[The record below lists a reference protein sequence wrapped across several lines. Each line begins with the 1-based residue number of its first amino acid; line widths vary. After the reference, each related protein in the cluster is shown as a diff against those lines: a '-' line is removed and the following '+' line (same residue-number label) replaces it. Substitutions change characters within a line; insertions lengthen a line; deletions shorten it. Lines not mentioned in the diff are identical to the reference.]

1 MDMAQ
6 SFKTIYDRV
15 IIVISDER
23 QLKKGHIYF
32 SIKFGYL

>member
-1 MDMAQ
+1 MDMTQ

-15 IIVISDER
+15 IIVIYDKG
-23 QLKKGHIYF
+23 QLYF

>member
-1 MDMAQ
+1 MTQ

-15 IIVISDER
+15 IIVIYDER
-23 QLKKGHIYF
+23 QLKKGHLYF